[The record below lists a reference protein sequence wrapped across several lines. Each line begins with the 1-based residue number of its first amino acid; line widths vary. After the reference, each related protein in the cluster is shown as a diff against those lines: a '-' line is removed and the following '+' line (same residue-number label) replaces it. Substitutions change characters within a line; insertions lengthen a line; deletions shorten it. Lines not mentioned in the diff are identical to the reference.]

1 VVDKNILRCY
11 QAESG
16 ELLYQTRLPGLEMV
30 AASPLII
37 GSKLLIIDENG
48 AGCVVATGA
57 EFKVIGSGSID
68 DTVWATPAVANG
80 SIFFRGVKGLY
91 CFRSAE

>member
-1 VVDKNILRCY
+1 MDKNILRWY
-11 QAESG
+11 RAESG
-16 ELLYQTRLPGLEMV
+16 DLMYQSRLPGLEMV

-37 GSKLLIIDENG
+37 GNKLLIIDENG

-57 EFKVIGSGSID
+57 EFKVLGSGTIN
-68 DTVWATPAVANG
+68 DTVWATPAVSNG
-80 SIFFRGVKGLY
+80 SVFFRGVKGLY